1 MISYMFDDH
10 QKTPMGSRS
19 LGTNSLVLD
28 MPSSL
33 FYLVSDNLIQGNRM
47 NKKRK
52 ESKADT
58 LVEEFSH
65 VDSRQ
70 KVIKK
75 NEPGRGRKVRLQ
87 RLEPTKSVQS
97 E

>member
-1 MISYMFDDH
+1 
-10 QKTPMGSRS
+10 
-19 LGTNSLVLD
+19 

-33 FYLVSDNLIQGNRM
+33 FYLVSDNLIEGNRM

-58 LVEEFSH
+58 LVEEVSH

-75 NEPGRGRKVRLQ
+75 TSQIAVG
-87 RLEPTKSVQS
+87 KSDCS
-97 E
+97 A

>member
-1 MISYMFDDH
+1 
-10 QKTPMGSRS
+10 
-19 LGTNSLVLD
+19 
-28 MPSSL
+28 
-33 FYLVSDNLIQGNRM
+33 M

-58 LVEEFSH
+58 LEEVSH

-70 KVIKK
+70 KVFFK
-75 NEPGRGRKVRLQ
+75 NEPGRGRKVRLW
-87 RLEPTKSVQS
+87 RLEPTTSVQS